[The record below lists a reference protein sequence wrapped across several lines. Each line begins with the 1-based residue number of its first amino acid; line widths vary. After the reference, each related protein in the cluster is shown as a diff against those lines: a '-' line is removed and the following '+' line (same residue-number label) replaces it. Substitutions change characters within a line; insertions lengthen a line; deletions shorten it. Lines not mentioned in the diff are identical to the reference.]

1 MKLLLLIGLIF
12 ICRSSM
18 AQLSAADDSLIAS
31 AGFYHPGDFSYYGLP
46 GNSQQLMKGQNK
58 SFIANYNPFSLLLK
72 GSMWAYQNILSAQ
85 LSAPCPYEISCS
97 NFAKASIRE
106 FGAIKGVAIAADRL
120 MRCNRISLMDVS
132 PLDID
137 PVNHHIIDKPGK
149 YRWHPH

>member
-1 MKLLLLIGLIF
+1 
-12 ICRSSM
+12 M

-31 AGFYHPGDFSYYGLP
+31 AGFYHPGDFSYYRLP
-46 GNSQQLMKGQNK
+46 GNSQQLMKSRNK

-120 MRCNRISLMDVS
+120 MRCNRISLMDIS

>member
-1 MKLLLLIGLIF
+1 MKILLLICLIF
-12 ICRSSM
+12 NYRPLM

-31 AGFYHPGDFSYYGLP
+31 ADFYHPGDFSYYGLP
-46 GNSQQLMKGQNK
+46 GNSQQLMKSQNK
-58 SFIANYNPFSLLLK
+58 SFMANYNPFSLLLK

-97 NFAKASIRE
+97 NFAKASICE

-120 MRCNRISLMDVS
+120 MRCNRISLMDIS

-137 PVNHHIIDKPGK
+137 PVNHHIIDKPDK